1 MNVVTVQDLVEELK
15 LEVISQEASLDRR
28 ITEQM
33 LSRPGMEL
41 TGVVEYFRDSAKR
54 RVQIIGTKEWLYL
67 QSLDSE
73 VRRERARVLF
83 TDETPVIVFSKN
95 FEIPEEMIELSQQAG
110 VPLVRSEKETT
121 VLFTAISNYL
131 EEALSPIESVH
142 GVLVDV
148 NGIGVLITG
157 KSSIGKSE
165 TALELIHR
173 GHQLIADDRV
183 DIFEKEPG
191 LVVGRAPELLQQ
203 FIEVRGIGIINVV
216 EMFGARAYRHKKR
229 ITLMIE
235 LEDWNNEKIYN
246 RIGLSDE
253 TTRLFNTDITKITI
267 PVRPGRSIASL
278 IEVAAMNY
286 RLKVMGYNAAEDFTN
301 QLNNYIKTK
310 SSN

>member
-1 MNVVTVQDLVEELK
+1 MNVVTVEDLVQELK
-15 LEVISQEASLDRR
+15 LEVITPNASLNRQ

-54 RVQIIGTKEWLYL
+54 RIQIIGTKEWLYL
-67 QSLDSE
+67 QSLESD
-73 VRRERARVLF
+73 VRRERTRVLF
-83 TDETPVIVFSKN
+83 TDETPVIIFSKN
-95 FEIPEEMIELSQQAG
+95 FEIPQEMIELSEQTG
-110 VPLVRSEKETT
+110 LPLLRSEKETT

-131 EEALSPIESVH
+131 EDALSPIESVH

-148 NGIGVLITG
+148 NGIGVLIKG

-183 DIFEKEPG
+183 DIYEKEPG
-191 LVVGRAPELLQQ
+191 LIVGRAPELLRQ

-253 TTRLFNTDITKITI
+253 TTRIFNTEITKITI

-278 IEVAAMNY
+278 IEVAAMNH
-286 RLKVMGYNAAEDFTN
+286 RLKVMGYNAAEAFTN
-301 QLNNYIKTK
+301 QLNNYIKSK
-310 SSN
+310 NDN

>member
-1 MNVVTVQDLVEELK
+1 MNVVTVEDLVAELELEIVTGKDK
-15 LEVISQEASLDRR
+15 LNRP

-67 QSLDSE
+67 ESLDSE

-83 TDETPVIVFSKN
+83 TEETPVIVFSKN
-95 FEIPEEMIELSQQAG
+95 FNIPQEMIELSEETG
-110 VPLVRSEKETT
+110 VPLLRSAKETT
-121 VLFTAISNYL
+121 VLFTSISNYF

-229 ITLMIE
+229 VTLMIE

-253 TTRLFNTDITKITI
+253 TTRLFNTDIPKITI

-278 IEVAAMNY
+278 IEVAAMNH
-286 RLKVMGYNAAEDFTN
+286 RLKVMGYNAAEAFTN
-301 QLNNYIKTK
+301 QLNQFIQSK
-310 SSN
+310 SNH

>member
-15 LEVISQEASLDRR
+15 LEVISQAASLDRK

-67 QSLDSE
+67 QSLDSD

-83 TDETPVIVFSKN
+83 RDETPVIVFSKN
-95 FEIPEEMIELSQQAG
+95 FEVPQEMIELSEQTG
-110 VPLVRSEKETT
+110 VPLLRSQKETT

-183 DIFEKEPG
+183 DIYEKEPG

-229 ITLMIE
+229 VTLMIE

-278 IEVAAMNY
+278 IEVAAMNH

-310 SSN
+310 SNN

>member
-1 MNVVTVQDLVEELK
+1 MNNVTVADLVSEVGLEIITQDL
-15 LEVISQEASLDRR
+15 SLDRP

-54 RVQIIGTKEWLYL
+54 RVQIIGTKEWLYI
-67 QSLDSE
+67 QSLTPELRD
-73 VRRERARVLF
+73 ERTAFLF
-83 TDETPVIVFSKN
+83 TDDTPCIVFSKN
-95 FEIPEEMIELSQQAG
+95 FEIPSEMIAHANQNG
-110 VPLVRSEKETT
+110 VPILRSNKETT
-121 VLFTAISNYL
+121 VLFTSISNYL
-131 EEALSPIESVH
+131 EEALAPVESLH

-148 NGIGVLITG
+148 NGIGVCIIG

-191 LVVGRAPELLQQ
+191 LVVGRAPELLRQY
-203 FIEVRGIGIINVV
+203 IEVRGIGIINVV

-229 ITLMIE
+229 ITLIVE
-235 LEDWNNEKIYN
+235 LEDWNNQKIYN

-253 TTRLFNTDITKITI
+253 TMRVFNTDITKITI

-278 IEVAAMNY
+278 IEVAAMNH
-286 RLKVMGYNAAEDFTN
+286 RLKVMGYNAAETFTN
-301 QLNNYIKTK
+301 QLNDFIQTK
-310 SSN
+310 K

>member
-15 LEVISQEASLDRR
+15 LEVISQAASLDRK

-67 QSLDSE
+67 QSLDSD

-95 FEIPEEMIELSQQAG
+95 FEVPQEMIELSEQTG
-110 VPLVRSEKETT
+110 VPLLRSQKETT

-183 DIFEKEPG
+183 DIYEKEPG

-229 ITLMIE
+229 VTLMIE

-278 IEVAAMNY
+278 IEVAAMNH

-310 SSN
+310 SNN

>member
-1 MNVVTVQDLVEELK
+1 MNLVTVEDLVQELK
-15 LEVISQEASLDRR
+15 LEVITPNASLNRQ

-41 TGVVEYFRDSAKR
+41 TGVVQYFRDNAKR
-54 RVQIIGTKEWLYL
+54 RIQIIGTKEWLYL
-67 QSLDSE
+67 QSLESD
-73 VRRERARVLF
+73 VRRERTKVLF
-83 TDETPVIVFSKN
+83 TDETPVIIFSKK
-95 FEIPEEMIELSQQAG
+95 FDIPQEMVELSQETG
-110 VPLVRSEKETT
+110 VPLLRSEKETT

-148 NGIGVLITG
+148 NGIGVLIKG

-183 DIFEKEPG
+183 DIYEKEPG
-191 LVVGRAPELLQQ
+191 LIVGRAPELLRQ

-253 TTRLFNTDITKITI
+253 TTRLFNTEITKITI

-278 IEVAAMNY
+278 IEVAAMNH
-286 RLKVMGYNAAEDFTN
+286 RLKVMGYNAAEAFTN
-301 QLNNYIKTK
+301 QLNNYIKSK
-310 SSN
+310 NND

>member
-15 LEVISQEASLDRR
+15 LEVISQAASLDRK

-67 QSLDSE
+67 QSLDSD

-83 TDETPVIVFSKN
+83 TDETPAIVFSKN
-95 FEIPEEMIELSQQAG
+95 FEVPQEMIELSEQTG
-110 VPLVRSEKETT
+110 VPLLRSQKETT

-183 DIFEKEPG
+183 DIYEKNRVLLLGVHQNYYNNLLRYVELG
-191 LVVGRAPELLQQ
+191 LL
-203 FIEVRGIGIINVV
+203 
-216 EMFGARAYRHKKR
+216 
-229 ITLMIE
+229 TL
-235 LEDWNNEKIYN
+235 
-246 RIGLSDE
+246 
-253 TTRLFNTDITKITI
+253 
-267 PVRPGRSIASL
+267 
-278 IEVAAMNY
+278 
-286 RLKVMGYNAAEDFTN
+286 
-301 QLNNYIKTK
+301 
-310 SSN
+310 

>member
-1 MNVVTVQDLVEELK
+1 MNVVTVEDLVKELG
-15 LEVISQEASLDRR
+15 LEIVTGNDQLDRP

-41 TGVVEYFRDSAKR
+41 TGVIEYFRDSAKR

-67 QSLDSE
+67 ESLESK

-83 TDETPVIVFSKN
+83 TEETPVIIFSKN
-95 FEIPEEMIELSQQAG
+95 FHIPQEMIELSEETG
-110 VPLVRSEKETT
+110 VPLLRSEKETT
-121 VLFTAISNYL
+121 VLFTSISNYL

-183 DIFEKEPG
+183 DI
-191 LVVGRAPELLQQ
+191 L
-203 FIEVRGIGIINVV
+203 
-216 EMFGARAYRHKKR
+216 KKNQ
-229 ITLMIE
+229 
-235 LEDWNNEKIYN
+235 DW
-246 RIGLSDE
+246 L
-253 TTRLFNTDITKITI
+253 
-267 PVRPGRSIASL
+267 
-278 IEVAAMNY
+278 
-286 RLKVMGYNAAEDFTN
+286 
-301 QLNNYIKTK
+301 
-310 SSN
+310 

>member
-73 VRRERARVLF
+73 IRRERARVLF

-278 IEVAAMNY
+278 IEVAAMNH

>member
-1 MNVVTVQDLVEELK
+1 MNVVTVEDLVQELK
-15 LEVISQEASLDRR
+15 LEVITPNASLNRQ

-41 TGVVEYFRDSAKR
+41 TGVVEYFRDNAKR
-54 RVQIIGTKEWLYL
+54 RIQIIGTKEWLYL
-67 QSLDSE
+67 QSLESD
-73 VRRERARVLF
+73 VRRERTRVLF
-83 TDETPVIVFSKN
+83 TDETPVIIFSKN
-95 FEIPEEMIELSQQAG
+95 FEIPQEMIELSEQTG
-110 VPLVRSEKETT
+110 LPLLRSEKETT

-131 EEALSPIESVH
+131 EDALSPIESEH

-148 NGIGVLITG
+148 NGIGVLIKG

-183 DIFEKEPG
+183 DIYEKETG
-191 LVVGRAPELLQQ
+191 LIVGRAPELLRQ
-203 FIEVRGIGIINVV
+203 FIEVGGIGIINVV

-253 TTRLFNTDITKITI
+253 TTRIFNTEITKITI

-278 IEVAAMNY
+278 IEVAAMNH
-286 RLKVMGYNAAEDFTN
+286 RLKVMGYNAAEAFTN
-301 QLNNYIKTK
+301 QLNNYIKSK
-310 SSN
+310 NDN

>member
-95 FEIPEEMIELSQQAG
+95 FEIPEEMIELSQQTG

-278 IEVAAMNY
+278 IEVAAMNH

>member
-15 LEVISQEASLDRR
+15 LEVISQETSLDRR

-95 FEIPEEMIELSQQAG
+95 FEIPEEMIELSEQTG

-278 IEVAAMNY
+278 IEVAAMNH